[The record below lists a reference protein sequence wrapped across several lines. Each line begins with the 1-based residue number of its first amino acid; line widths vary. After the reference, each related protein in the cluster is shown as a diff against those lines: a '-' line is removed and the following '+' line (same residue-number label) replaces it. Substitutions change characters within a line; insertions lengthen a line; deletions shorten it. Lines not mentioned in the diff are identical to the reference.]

1 MLICRPVSR
10 RSEPQKIQRW
20 IEEMSSRREDV
31 RNDPQAAE
39 TIERCVEQA
48 RGWLGS
54 R

>member
-10 RSEPQKIQRW
+10 RSEPQKIERW